1 MRRWPATL
9 VSADGLHPAIV
20 LRPLTRRDRRAWD
33 AVRRV
38 NAEHVGQWEPTMPDG
53 EPLRMTFRQYVRSLD
68 REGRAGR
75 MYPFAIEVDGHLAGQ
90 MHLFGIVDGS
100 LLSGAAG
107 YWVARRFGGTGVA
120 TRALAMVC
128 DFAFGPA
135 GLHRVEVNIRP
146 ENAASLR
153 VVEHLRFRDEGV
165 RRRYLHINGDWRDH
179 RTFALTREDLDSAHV
194 IGRWGETATRAPDP
208 TDALGGSRTAHPE

>member
-1 MRRWPATL
+1 MRQWPATL
-9 VSADGLHPAIV
+9 VSEDGLRTTIV
-20 LRPLTRRDRRAWD
+20 LRPLTRSDRRAWE

-53 EPLRMTFRQYVRSLD
+53 EQLRMTFRQYVRSLN

-107 YWVARRFGGTGVA
+107 YWVARRFGGAGVA

-165 RRRYLHINGDWRDH
+165 REHCLHINGGWRDH
-179 RTFALTREDLDSAHV
+179 RTFALTREDRDTGHV
-194 IGRWGETATRAPDP
+194 ISRWA
-208 TDALGGSRTAHPE
+208 GSTLSSHE